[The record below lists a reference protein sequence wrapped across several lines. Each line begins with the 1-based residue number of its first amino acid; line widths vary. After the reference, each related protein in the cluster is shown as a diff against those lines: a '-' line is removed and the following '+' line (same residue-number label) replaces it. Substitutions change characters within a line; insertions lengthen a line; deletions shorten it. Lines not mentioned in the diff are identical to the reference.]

1 MAVDR
6 WPMTADVACWP
17 ARAREVL
24 AALPDGATEAAAGSL
39 RRGLAA
45 AGRLDDLGDWLAPD
59 AVAAQLVRPLLA
71 TDAWPGPSQPLAV
84 ADGAVHADLIDE
96 DHDRL
101 AILRSILAD
110 VGPVDAENL
119 AAEAQ
124 DWRLPVTPYR
134 DLPDWPPS
142 APAGP
147 SVGPVFPTGW
157 AGAPLVVDLTS
168 LWAGPLAT
176 SLLADLGARVV
187 KIDPDVRPDGFRE
200 HPELYA
206 QLNGAKEIVNLD
218 LRRDDHRGRFEALVD
233 EAALVV
239 DSFSRRVMPNFGY
252 GPDDLR
258 RRNPRMA
265 TLSIVAF
272 PAGSREAAW
281 VSYGPGVH
289 AFCGLGTLIG
299 TAGRRRFQPAAVAY
313 PDALA
318 GLESFAVAAE
328 LLASRAAT
336 GSGAGPAPLPHRE
349 VSLAGALTPLVAR
362 AVARQVADRPSAGAD
377 HG

>member
-1 MAVDR
+1 
-6 WPMTADVACWP
+6 MTTGVACWP
-17 ARAREVL
+17 ARAQDVL
-24 AALPDGATEAAAGSL
+24 ASLPDGVADAAAGSL
-39 RRGLAA
+39 RRGLTA
-45 AGRLDDLGDWLAPD
+45 AGRLGDRAAWLEPD

-71 TDAWPGPSQPLAV
+71 TADWPGPSQPLVV

-142 APAGP
+142 VPAGP
-147 SVGPVFPTGW
+147 SVGPVAPSGW
-157 AGAPLVVDLTS
+157 PGAPLVVDLTS

-200 HPELYA
+200 HPALYA
-206 QLNGAKEIVNLD
+206 QLNGAKEIIDLD
-218 LRRDDHRGRFEALVD
+218 LRLDDHRRRFEALVD

-252 GPDDLR
+252 GPDELR
-258 RRNPRMA
+258 RRNPGVA

-272 PAGSREAAW
+272 PAGTREAGW

-289 AFCGLGTLIG
+289 AFCGLGTLADG
-299 TAGRRRFQPAAVAY
+299 AGRRRFQPATVAY

-318 GLESFAVAAE
+318 GLEAFAVAAE
-328 LLASRAAT
+328 LLASIPRR
-336 GSGAGPAPLPHRE
+336 PLPRWPLPRRPHPHRE
-349 VSLAGALTPLVAR
+349 VSLAGALTPVVAR
-362 AVARQVADRPSAGAD
+362 AVARQVAARPHPGAD

>member
-1 MAVDR
+1 
-6 WPMTADVACWP
+6 MTADVACWP
-17 ARAREVL
+17 AQAREIL
-24 AALPDGATEAAAGSL
+24 AALPDGAAEAATESL
-39 RRGLAA
+39 RRGLVA
-45 AGRLDDLGDWLAPD
+45 AGRLDDLGAWLAPD

-71 TDAWPGPSQPLAV
+71 TDAWPGPSQPLVV

-134 DLPDWPPS
+134 DLPDWPPP

-147 SVGPVFPTGW
+147 SVRAVAPGGW
-157 AGAPLVVDLTS
+157 HGAPLVIDLTS

-176 SLLADLGARVV
+176 SLLADLGVRVV
-187 KIDPDVRPDGFRE
+187 KVDPDVRPDGFRE
-200 HPELYA
+200 HPALYS
-206 QLNGAKEIVNLD
+206 QLNGAKEIVDLD
-218 LRRDDHRGRFEALVD
+218 LRLDGHRRRFEALVD

-258 RRNPRMA
+258 RRNPGVA

-272 PAGSREAAW
+272 PAGTREAAW

-289 AFCGLGTLIG
+289 AFCGLGTLTDG
-299 TAGRRRFQPAAVAY
+299 DGGRRFQPAPVAY

-318 GLESFAVAAE
+318 GLEAFAVAAE
-328 LLASRAAT
+328 LLTAGART
-336 GSGAGPAPLPHRE
+336 DSGPTALPHRE
-349 VSLAGALTPLVAR
+349 VSLAGALSPLVAR
-362 AVARQVADRPSAGAD
+362 AVALRAAARLETRAD

>member
-1 MAVDR
+1 MSAGIG
-6 WPMTADVACWP
+6 CWP
-17 ARAREVL
+17 PRARDVL
-24 AALPDGATEAAAGSL
+24 GQLPAGVIETAAASL

-45 AGRLDDLGDWLAPD
+45 AGRLDDLASWADPD
-59 AVAAQLVRPLLA
+59 AMAAQLVRPLLA
-71 TDAWPGPSQPLAV
+71 TDDWPGPSAPLAV
-84 ADGAVHADLIDE
+84 GDGAVHADLIDE

-110 VGPVDAENL
+110 VGPVDAETL

-134 DLPDWPPS
+134 DLPAVPPP
-142 APAGP
+142 APAGLP
-147 SVGPVFPTGW
+147 GVVGRPGWTGR
-157 AGAPLVVDLTS
+157 APLVLDLTS

-187 KIDPDVRPDGFRE
+187 KIDPEVRPDGFRE
-200 HPELYA
+200 HPTLYD
-206 QLNGAKEIVNLD
+206 QLNGAKEIVDLD
-218 LRRDDHRGRFEALVD
+218 LRRDEPRSRFEALVG
-233 EAALVV
+233 EASLVV

-258 RRNPRMA
+258 RLNPRLA

-272 PAGSREAAW
+272 PAGTREASW

-289 AFCGLGTLIG
+289 AISGLGTRDDG
-299 TAGRRRFQPAAVAY
+299 AGRRRFEPTPIAY

-318 GLESFAVAAE
+318 GLAAFAAAAE
-328 LLASRAAT
+328 LLGT
-336 GSGAGPAPLPHRE
+336 GDAGGAGSSLPHRE
-349 VSLAGALTPLVAR
+349 VSLAGALAPVVAR
-362 AVARQVADRPSAGAD
+362 AVADAGAETATGEGRPD
-377 HG
+377 RG